1 LIYLDSSVALA
12 ELLDETEKLAQ
23 TFWQA
28 NLVAS
33 RLLVYELS
41 TTLHRRGL
49 GETLA
54 ADRDALLQTIL
65 LLDLAPEVLE
75 RALRPYPVHLR
86 TLDAL
91 HLATVIFVAQQTGS
105 VHLATYDR
113 RLAAA
118 GTALGIPLASLE

>member
-1 LIYLDSSVALA
+1 MIYLDSSVALA
-12 ELLDETEKLAQ
+12 ELLDETEKPAE

-28 NLVAS
+28 DLVAS
-33 RLLVYELS
+33 RLLTYELS
-41 TTLHRRGL
+41 TTLNRRGL

-65 LLDLAPEVLE
+65 LLDLTPEVLD

-86 TLDAL
+86 TPDAL
-91 HLATVIFVAQQTGS
+91 HLATAILVAQQTGS
-105 VHLATYDR
+105 VRLATYDR

-118 GTALGIPLASLE
+118 GSALGIPLAPLE

>member
-1 LIYLDSSVALA
+1 MIYLDSSVALA
-12 ELLDETEKLAQ
+12 ELLDETEKPAE

-33 RLLVYELS
+33 RLLVYEVG
-41 TTLHRRGL
+41 TTLNRRGF

-65 LLDLAPEVLE
+65 LLDLTPEVLE

-91 HLATVIFVAQQTGS
+91 HLATATFVAQQTGS
-105 VHLATYDR
+105 VRLATYDR
-113 RLAAA
+113 RLVAAA
-118 GTALGIPLASLE
+118 TALGIPLAPLE